1 MSDNLG
7 TLGTLAANFALL
19 SLFAI
24 GGANAA
30 VPEMHRLSVDVM
42 GWMTDK
48 QFGQMYAMA
57 QLAPGPNMLIVTLI
71 GYHVA
76 GLAGGFVATA
86 AMCGPASICAYWV
99 ARVWDRFKGATWRAI
114 IEAALVPLSLGL
126 VAASAFVVTRAADRS
141 VGAVAI
147 TVATAIISYTTRISP
162 LWLFAVAGIFGL
174 AGLL

>member
-1 MSDNLG
+1 MNEGSP
-7 TLGTLAANFALL
+7 LGTLAAHFALL

-30 VPEMHRLSVDVM
+30 IPEMHRLSVDVM
-42 GWMTDK
+42 GWMTEK
-48 QFGQMYAMA
+48 QFGDMYAMA

-76 GLAGGFVATA
+76 GLAGGFVTTA
-86 AMCGPASICAYWV
+86 AMCGPACLCAYWV
-99 ARVWDRFKGATWRAI
+99 ARVWDRFKGAAWRRI

-141 VGAVAI
+141 VGAIAV
-147 TVATAIISYTTRISP
+147 TVATAIVSYRTRVNP
-162 LWLFAVAGIFGL
+162 LWFFLAAAVLGL